1 MSAATRIA
9 DVVLSPNPSKR
20 AVERFWLLYTPVWG
34 GISGVVMVGGL
45 GERWGDLGLLIYGVL
60 LGLGA
65 ALLPIAL
72 RPEADRDVPWYRS
85 TAATM
90 SVGVVLIAFGL
101 NYTQTPFFWDVL
113 HMHYGFA
120 STTVIDDN
128 PVFLYFLTIAYF
140 ATYSVLTCM
149 ALRWVR
155 HLFAKRPLASA
166 IVGFGVAPMAM
177 AFFETVLNAN
187 PFTTSLFC
195 YDDMK
200 LMLWFGTLSY
210 GVAFVYALPMWFL
223 ADETPGPRT
232 GVARVLVWGLAA
244 LYADLIT
251 LDVLRYHVAPHVTVV
266 ENDAHNLRD
275 FGEGCLEPLPSDDHA
290 RAAHAGVASPGGEP

>member
-1 MSAATRIA
+1 MSTNTSIFF
-9 DVVLSPNPSKR
+9 SPNPRKR
-20 AVERFWLLYTPVWG
+20 AVERLWLLYTPVWG
-34 GISGVVMVGGL
+34 SVSGIVMFGGF
-45 GERWGDLGLLIYGVL
+45 GERWGDFGLLVFGTL

-65 ALLPIAL
+65 AILPVVL
-72 RPEADRDVPWYRS
+72 RAPEDRDVPWFRS
-85 TAATM
+85 TAFTM
-90 SVGVVLIAFGL
+90 VASVVLIAFGL

-149 ALRWVR
+149 ALRGIKHV
-155 HLFAKRPLASA
+155 LVARPRTAAL
-166 IVGFGVAPMAM
+166 IGFSVAPFAM
-177 AFFETVLNAN
+177 AFLETALNAN
-187 PFTTSLFC
+187 PFMESLFC
-195 YDDMK
+195 YDDMG

-210 GVAFVYALPMWFL
+210 GVAFVYALPMWFY
-223 ADETPGPRT
+223 ADEEPGKRV
-232 GVARVLVWGLAA
+232 GVATVVVWGLAA

-251 LDVLRYHVAPHVTVV
+251 LDVLRHHVAPLVTVV

-275 FGEGCLEPLPSDDHA
+275 FGDGCLE
-290 RAAHAGVASPGGEP
+290 SPGGD